1 MEIINKKSGGIKE
14 MVFIAFPMF
23 VSHACETIMIFTDR
37 LFLSKLDSFQMNAAM
52 GGGMASFVMLSFF
65 LGLTGYSTALV
76 AQYLGSK
83 QKQMCARVTTQS
95 LIISFAAYPFILL
108 LKPIML
114 MIMNRSG
121 IDPQQLHYQT
131 IYFNLIIFSVI
142 ITLTR
147 SSLSGFFCGIGKTR
161 IVMIA
166 AIVSMVSNIILNY
179 ILIFGKFGFPA
190 LGIKGAAIGTILGGF
205 CGIGVLLSAYFGK
218 ALVKEFNTL
227 KGFVFDRVVMAKLW
241 RFGSP
246 SGLELLLN
254 FSAFTCLVYLFHS
267 QGIVAATAV
276 TIMSSWDM
284 VSFVPLLGVEIGVTS
299 LVGRYMGAERS
310 DIAHKSTMSGLKLG
324 GMYSAVIFIVF
335 VFFPKQ
341 LVGLFEP
348 AIVTDVYR
356 NAFPTAVMMLRI
368 ACLYVFL
375 EAVIVTLTG
384 ALKGAG
390 DTLWSMCLT
399 VGLHVFIVIVQYICL
414 ILLGMSIIH
423 TWIMIVLS
431 FFVGT
436 FFIYL
441 RYVSGK
447 WKEIKVVSSVENVAF
462 LDGFHETE
470 L

>member
-1 MEIINKKSGGIKE
+1 MINKKSGGIKE
-14 MVFIAFPMF
+14 MIFIAFPML
-23 VSHACETIMIFTDR
+23 VSHACDTTMIFTDR
-37 LFLSKLDSFQMNAAM
+37 MFLSRLGSFQMNAAM
-52 GGGMASFVMLSFF
+52 GGGMSSFVMLSFF

-76 AQYLGSK
+76 AQYLGSQ
-83 QKQMCARVTTQS
+83 QKQRCARVTTQS
-95 LIISFAAYPFILL
+95 LIISFAAYPLILL

-114 MIMNRSG
+114 MIMNASG

-131 IYFNLIIFSVI
+131 LYFNVIIFSVI

-166 AIVSMVSNIILNY
+166 AIVSMISNIILNY
-179 ILIFGKFGFPA
+179 ILIFGKLGFPA
-190 LGIKGAAIGTILGGF
+190 LGIQGAAIGTIIGGL
-205 CGIGVLLSAYFGK
+205 CGIGVLLSSYFSK

-227 KGFVFDRVVMAKLW
+227 KEFAFDKEVMAKLW

-246 SGLELLLN
+246 SGVELFLN
-254 FSAFTCLVYLFHS
+254 FSAFTCMVYLFHS
-267 QGIVAATAV
+267 QGAVAATAV
-276 TIMSSWDM
+276 TIMTSWDM

-324 GMYSAVIFIVF
+324 GMYSGIIFIIF
-335 VFFPKQ
+335 IFFPQQ
-341 LVGLFEP
+341 LVGLFQP
-348 AIVTDVYR
+348 AIVTNVYTE
-356 NAFPTAVMMLRI
+356 AFPTAVMMLRI

-375 EAVIVTLTG
+375 EAVIVTLVG
-384 ALKGAG
+384 ALRGAG

-399 VGLHVFIVIVQYICL
+399 VGLHIMIVVVQYICL
-414 ILLGMSIIH
+414 IILGMSIIH
-423 TWIMIVLS
+423 TWIMIVIA

-441 RYVSGK
+441 RYASGK
-447 WKEIKVVSSVENVAF
+447 WKEIKVVSNVSDVV
-462 LDGFHETE
+462 LVDGFHDVE

>member
-1 MEIINKKSGGIKE
+1 ML
-14 MVFIAFPMF
+14 FIALPML
-23 VSHACETIMIFTDR
+23 VSHACDTIMIFTDR
-37 LFLSKLDSFQMNAAM
+37 MFLSRLGSFQMSAAM
-52 GGGMASFVMLSFF
+52 GGGMSSFVMLSFF

-83 QKQMCARVTTQS
+83 QKHKCARATTQS
-95 LIISFAAYPFILL
+95 LIVSFAAYPLILL

-121 IDPQQLHYQT
+121 IDPQQLHYQAL
-131 IYFNLIIFSVI
+131 YFNLIVFSVI

-166 AIVSMVSNIILNY
+166 AIVSMTSNIVLNY
-179 ILIFGKFGFPA
+179 ILIFGKFGCPA
-190 LGIKGAAIGTILGGF
+190 LGIQGAAIGTILGGL
-205 CGIGVLLSAYFGK
+205 CGIGVLFSTYFSK

-227 KGFVFDRVVMAKLW
+227 KEFVFDKEVMAKLW

-246 SGLELLLN
+246 SGVELFLN
-254 FSAFTCLVYLFHS
+254 FSSFTCMIYLFHS
-267 QGIVAATAV
+267 QGAVAATAV
-276 TIMSSWDM
+276 TIMTSWDM

-299 LVGRYMGAERS
+299 LVGRYMGAQRP

-324 GMYSAVIFIVF
+324 SMYSGIIFF
-335 VFFPKQ
+335 VFMLFPKQ

-348 AIVTDVYR
+348 STVTNVYTE
-356 NAFPTAVMMLRI
+356 AFPTAVMMLRI

-375 EAVIVTLTG
+375 EALIVTLVG
-384 ALKGAG
+384 ALRGAG
-390 DTLWSMCLT
+390 DTLWSMFLT
-399 VGLHVFIVIVQYICL
+399 VGLHIFIVIVQYICL
-414 ILLGMSIIH
+414 IMLGMSIIH
-423 TWIMIVLS
+423 TWIMIVLA

-441 RYVSGK
+441 RYASGK
-447 WKEIKVVSSVENVAF
+447 WKEIKVVSNTGDAAS
-462 LDGFHETE
+462 LDGFHEVE